1 MTKGKDR
8 GKGGMRGEG
17 GVRMMGRDKGEV
29 VSFPA
34 PPSSH
39 KEKGSGVTSQN
50 PWTSFR
56 SLEQPIK
63 LQSGV
68 YQNAEVRTST
78 SMVPLKAYYEI
89 HYSTLSNL

>member
-1 MTKGKDR
+1 
-8 GKGGMRGEG
+8 MRGEG

-29 VSFPA
+29 VSFPD
-34 PPSSH
+34 PTKLTQGERIWCH
-39 KEKGSGVTSQN
+39 KSKN

-63 LQSGV
+63 LQRGV

-89 HYSTLSNL
+89 HYSTLCNL